1 MERSMLNL
9 METIMISNT
18 SPDQSTISDSIEE

>member
-18 SPDQSTISDSIEE
+18 SPDHSTISDSIEE